1 MIIGLEITEECPAD
15 KSLSLWRV
23 IFTPENLSPNM
34 CVCVGGG
41 GEVGGWGGG
50 GFSLKTVFAFSRSKV
65 SFHEKKPPL

>member
-41 GEVGGWGGG
+41 GGGG
-50 GFSLKTVFAFSRSKV
+50 GMGGRGLLFKDSICFLEEQ
-65 SFHEKKPPL
+65 SFLS